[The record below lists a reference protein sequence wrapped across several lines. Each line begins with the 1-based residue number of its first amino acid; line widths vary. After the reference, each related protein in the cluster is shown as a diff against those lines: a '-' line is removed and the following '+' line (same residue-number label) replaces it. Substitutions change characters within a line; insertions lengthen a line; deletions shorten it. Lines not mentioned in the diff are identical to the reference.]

1 MSGARHGIGRRRSLL
16 TLGALPIVGCAV
28 GTGEPAAGPPPIT
41 ALAETRWRVV
51 ALQPE
56 PDAAASWEVVEAD
69 LTIDAAGTNA
79 FGSGGCNRW
88 RAAVTSEAP
97 GRIRFGNAAST
108 MMACVT
114 PGFMERESAYLGSL
128 AAISTYSLDG
138 DELTLEGDGRRI
150 TLRAAPQ

>member
-1 MSGARHGIGRRRSLL
+1 MSRTRPGLDRRTSLI
-16 TLGALPIVGCAV
+16 TLSALPIVGCAV
-28 GTGEPAAGPPPIT
+28 GTGEPAAGPPPLA
-41 ALAETRWRVV
+41 ALTEMRWRVV

-56 PDAAASWEVVEAD
+56 PDAAASWAVVEAD

-88 RAAVTSEAP
+88 RAAATSEAP
-97 GRIRFGNAAST
+97 GRLRFGNAAAT
-108 MMACVT
+108 MMACT
-114 PGFMERESAYLGSL
+114 EPGFMERESAFLGSL

-150 TLRAAPQ
+150 ILRAAPP